1 MWLVLEFVA
10 CRGLKEQN
18 FGKLR
23 INFLSCA
30 VCADLKGF
38 KGREKTSITI
48 MCHSKTITK
57 TEGNDDATAEQL
69 AVIGSSLVLQQQQQ
83 QKHGA
88 IAAVSD
94 GTPSAAVVEK
104 ETSAA
109 ASAAAAASSGSFSW
123 KLRKTAAVVGTG
135 TSTAQLHEE
144 QDLQSR
150 QPGRRLLGQALKKVQ
165 RKQSYGRIRKLP
177 SQQQKQPSLQN
188 FKAPVII
195 HTYSPKTI
203 HTEPE
208 HFMSLV
214 QKLTGSSHTRLRLA
228 DNKQLCGSYTSSMSS
243 CLGGCTENKIDACLL
258 QQQDVVSELL
268 LQPELC
274 NSSFVSES
282 SAQYCSPSSPAASSS
297 SEEEDQ
303 YSRFPCNSGQVA
315 KMNMQTLLQCDD
327 ELSPKGPLPSYGGGH
342 ELLQEYVDAGGS
354 YEFLNPS
361 IFFSVSSAFD
371 QLQAATNPSSVAA
384 AKREPL
390 SPGTLSSFSDGL
402 TFSFAGADMV
412 TLDAAPSASTS
423 CNNIGTSTTCK
434 FGLPQRSHE
443 LHHQDDHMMSLNSG
457 AAAFGGCSGTDQSSC
472 IDAAAGL
479 SYTNFASTVPAETFN
494 ELMADILLPTAQLS
508 PASSAAMSWSS
519 SFFQLPECFNTS
531 SPSDSSPALPFSH
544 IAYSPTPGNML
555 SLRDIEAALYIDDL
569 LRG

>member
-1 MWLVLEFVA
+1 MLEFVA
-10 CRGLKEQN
+10 CRGLREQN

-23 INFLSCA
+23 IHFLSCA
-30 VCADLKGF
+30 VCADLKDF
-38 KGREKTSITI
+38 KGREKPSITI

-69 AVIGSSLVLQQQQQ
+69 AVIGSSLVLQRQQQ
-83 QKHGA
+83 QKPGA

-94 GTPSAAVVEK
+94 GTPSAAVVEE
-104 ETSAA
+104 ETS
-109 ASAAAAASSGSFSW
+109 AAAASSGSFSW
-123 KLRKTAAVVGTG
+123 ELRKTAAVVGTG

-144 QDLQSR
+144 QDQQSR
-150 QPGRRLLGQALKKVQ
+150 QPGRRILGQALKKVQ
-165 RKQSYGRIRKLP
+165 RKQSHGRIRKLP
-177 SQQQKQPSLQN
+177 SQQQKQLSIQN

-228 DNKQLCGSYTSSMSS
+228 DKKEPCGSYTSSSMSS

-258 QQQDVVSELL
+258 QQQDVVPELL

-274 NSSFVSES
+274 NSSFVSGS

-303 YSRFPCNSGQVA
+303 YSRFPCNSGLVA

-402 TFSFAGADMV
+402 TFSFAGADMLTV
-412 TLDAAPSASTS
+412 DAAPSASIS
-423 CNNIGTSTTCK
+423 CNNFGTSTTK
-434 FGLPQRSHE
+434 FGLPQRCHE
-443 LHHQDDHMMSLNSG
+443 LHHQDDRMMNLNSG

-472 IDAAAGL
+472 IDAAAGIN
-479 SYTNFASTVPAETFN
+479 YTNFASTVPAGTFN
-494 ELMADILLPTAQLS
+494 DLMADILPPTAQFS
-508 PASSAAMSWSS
+508 PARSWSS

-531 SPSDSSPALPFSH
+531 SPSDSSPAFPFSH
-544 IAYSPTPGNML
+544 IACSPTPGNML
-555 SLRDIEAALYIDDL
+555 SLRDIEAAMYIDDL

>member
-10 CRGLKEQN
+10 CRGLREQN

-30 VCADLKGF
+30 VCADLKDF

-57 TEGNDDATAEQL
+57 TEGNDDATATAEQL
-69 AVIGSSLVLQQQQQ
+69 AVIGSSLVLQQQ
-83 QKHGA
+83 KPGA

-94 GTPSAAVVEK
+94 GTPSAAVVEE

-109 ASAAAAASSGSFSW
+109 AAAAASSGSFSW
-123 KLRKTAAVVGTG
+123 ELRKTAAVVGTG
-135 TSTAQLHEE
+135 TSTAQLREE
-144 QDLQSR
+144 QDQQSR
-150 QPGRRLLGQALKKVQ
+150 QPGRRILGQALKKVQ
-165 RKQSYGRIRKLP
+165 RKQSHGRIRKLP

-228 DNKQLCGSYTSSMSS
+228 DKKELCRRYTSSSSMSS

-303 YSRFPCNSGQVA
+303 YSRFPCNSGLVA

-423 CNNIGTSTTCK
+423 CNNIGTSMTCK

>member
-1 MWLVLEFVA
+1 M
-10 CRGLKEQN
+10 R
-18 FGKLR
+18 
-23 INFLSCA
+23 
-30 VCADLKGF
+30 CADLKDF

-57 TEGNDDATAEQL
+57 AEGNDDATAEQL
-69 AVIGSSLVLQQQQQ
+69 AVIGSSLVLQQQR
-83 QKHGA
+83 QKPGA

-94 GTPSAAVVEK
+94 GTPSAAVVEE

-109 ASAAAAASSGSFSW
+109 AAAAAASSGSFSW
-123 KLRKTAAVVGTG
+123 ELRKTAAVVGTG

-144 QDLQSR
+144 QDQQSR
-150 QPGRRLLGQALKKVQ
+150 QPGRRVLGQALKKVQ
-165 RKQSYGRIRKLP
+165 RKQSHGRIRKLP
-177 SQQQKQPSLQN
+177 SQQQKQPSIQN

-228 DNKQLCGSYTSSMSS
+228 DKKELCGRYTSSSMSS
-243 CLGGCTENKIDACLL
+243 CLGGFTENKIDACLL

-282 SAQYCSPSSPAASSS
+282 SAQYCSPSSTAASSS

-303 YSRFPCNSGQVA
+303 YSRFPCNSGLVA

-327 ELSPKGPLPSYGGGH
+327 ELSPKGPLPSYGGDH

-361 IFFSVSSAFD
+361 ICFSVSSAFD
-371 QLQAATNPSSVAA
+371 QLQAATNSSSVAA

-390 SPGTLSSFSDGL
+390 SPGILSSFSDGL

-412 TLDAAPSASTS
+412 TVDAAPSASTS
-423 CNNIGTSTTCK
+423 CNNIGTSTTK
-434 FGLPQRSHE
+434 FGLPQSCRIK
-443 LHHQDDHMMSLNSG
+443 LHQLCIN
-457 AAAFGGCSGTDQSSC
+457 SSC
-472 IDAAAGL
+472 
-479 SYTNFASTVPAETFN
+479 
-494 ELMADILLPTAQLS
+494 
-508 PASSAAMSWSS
+508 
-519 SFFQLPECFNTS
+519 
-531 SPSDSSPALPFSH
+531 
-544 IAYSPTPGNML
+544 
-555 SLRDIEAALYIDDL
+555 RDVQ
-569 LRG
+569 